1 MKSKLLI
8 ATLLV
13 GLVSQRWALSQ
24 TDTNGVATNQP
35 ATSESVSAAPPTIAD
50 TNAASPAA
58 GTDAAPV
65 ATSSNESASVTTTT
79 VTTSSNE
86 TAGTVT
92 VAVTNTTATMGT
104 ESSSP
109 AGSNETASVTDTN
122 APAVA
127 VTNTEASSSDATNE
141 AASADTTAAA
151 AAPAVLPIQFQDV
164 PITTAIENL
173 ARLAD
178 INYLL
183 DPKIGYGQPDQNG
196 QIKPEPTISVRW
208 ENVSARQAL
217 LAVLD
222 NYNLEL
228 VEDAKTK
235 IARISIKNPNAPPPL
250 ITRVIQLKYSSVS
263 NMEISVESALTD
275 KRSRV
280 VPDTRTSQLVVVAT
294 ESEQDAVDT
303 LVEQLDK
310 PTRQVLIETRLME
323 VSSSPSTIKGIDWS
337 GTLSGQHVSFGNN
350 LNANPTTI
358 SPGYLGFPANQAIT
372 NGESPEIGI
381 NQELANLVNKPNFA
395 ANTAAGLGATAFL
408 NADGLSAVL
417 SFLNSDSDAQTIAT
431 PRVVT
436 LDNEMA
442 HIEVTRAVPIFATT
456 AGTQGS
462 PGGSQVT
469 YTNLGTILDVT
480 PRISANDYIW
490 LTVAP
495 EVSSVFDTVTKIVA
509 GVENQADEF
518 DVRKVTTQVLIPNA
532 NTLVMGGF
540 IKDNTKNI
548 YTKVPVL
555 GDIPVLGYAF
565 RSENKGMDKDNLLIF
580 LTPTI
585 VKDSDYQPTSSQF
598 LQSSPLGPKPPMNP
612 TTMWNSAKP
621 RDWSSPKD
629 TDPYY
634 NVANQS
640 TTGWQTAP
648 GNAAGSSTSRDV
660 TTNATI
666 NMNP

>member
-35 ATSESVSAAPPTIAD
+35 ATSESVSATQPTIAD
-50 TNAASPAA
+50 TNAAAPAV

-65 ATSSNESASVTTTT
+65 ATSSNETTSVSTTT

-92 VAVTNTTATMGT
+92 VAVTNTTATTST
-104 ESSSP
+104 EPS
-109 AGSNETASVTDTN
+109 SVTDTN
-122 APAVA
+122 TSA
-127 VTNTEASSSDATNE
+127 TNTESASTDATNE
-141 AASADTTAAA
+141 TASADTTAAA

-228 VEDAKTK
+228 IEDAKTK

-250 ITRVIQLKYSSVS
+250 VTRVIQLKYSSVS
-263 NMEISVESALTD
+263 NMEASVESALTD

-280 VPDTRTSQLVVVAT
+280 VSDSRTSQLVVVAT

-323 VSSSPSTIKGIDWS
+323 VSSSPSTVKGIDWT

-350 LNANPTTI
+350 LNATPTTV
-358 SPGYLGFPANQAIT
+358 SPGYTGFP
-372 NGESPEIGI
+372 
-381 NQELANLVNKPNFA
+381 
-395 ANTAAGLGATAFL
+395 
-408 NADGLSAVL
+408 
-417 SFLNSDSDAQTIAT
+417 
-431 PRVVT
+431 
-436 LDNEMA
+436 
-442 HIEVTRAVPIFATT
+442 
-456 AGTQGS
+456 
-462 PGGSQVT
+462 
-469 YTNLGTILDVT
+469 
-480 PRISANDYIW
+480 
-490 LTVAP
+490 
-495 EVSSVFDTVTKIVA
+495 
-509 GVENQADEF
+509 
-518 DVRKVTTQVLIPNA
+518 
-532 NTLVMGGF
+532 
-540 IKDNTKNI
+540 
-548 YTKVPVL
+548 
-555 GDIPVLGYAF
+555 
-565 RSENKGMDKDNLLIF
+565 
-580 LTPTI
+580 
-585 VKDSDYQPTSSQF
+585 
-598 LQSSPLGPKPPMNP
+598 
-612 TTMWNSAKP
+612 
-621 RDWSSPKD
+621 
-629 TDPYY
+629 
-634 NVANQS
+634 
-640 TTGWQTAP
+640 
-648 GNAAGSSTSRDV
+648 
-660 TTNATI
+660 
-666 NMNP
+666 

>member
-1 MKSKLLI
+1 
-8 ATLLV
+8 
-13 GLVSQRWALSQ
+13 
-24 TDTNGVATNQP
+24 
-35 ATSESVSAAPPTIAD
+35 
-50 TNAASPAA
+50 
-58 GTDAAPV
+58 
-65 ATSSNESASVTTTT
+65 
-79 VTTSSNE
+79 
-86 TAGTVT
+86 
-92 VAVTNTTATMGT
+92 
-104 ESSSP
+104 
-109 AGSNETASVTDTN
+109 
-122 APAVA
+122 
-127 VTNTEASSSDATNE
+127 
-141 AASADTTAAA
+141 
-151 AAPAVLPIQFQDV
+151 VLPIQFQDV

-228 VEDAKTK
+228 IEDAKTK

-250 ITRVIQLKYSSVS
+250 LTRVIQLKYSSVS

-303 LVEQLDK
+303 LVDQLDK

-323 VSSSPSTIKGIDWS
+323 VSSSPSTVKGIDWT

-350 LNANPTTI
+350 LNATPTTV
-358 SPGYLGFPANQAIT
+358 SPGYTGFPINQAIT
-372 NGESPEIGI
+372 NGESPELGI
-381 NQELANLVNKPNFA
+381 NQELANLVNKPSLA
-395 ANTAAGLGATAFL
+395 ANTAEGFGATAFL

-612 TTMWNSAKP
+612 ISMWNSAKP

-648 GNAAGSSTSRDV
+648 GNAAASSTSRDT

>member
-13 GLVSQRWALSQ
+13 GLVSQRWAVSQ
-24 TDTNGVATNQP
+24 TDTNSVATNQP
-35 ATSESVSAAPPTIAD
+35 ATSESAPAAQSAVTD
-50 TNAASPAA
+50 TNAATMPAA
-58 GTDAAPV
+58 GTDQ
-65 ATSSNESASVTTTT
+65 SASTTSVT
-79 VTTSSNE
+79 TTSSNE
-86 TAGTVT
+86 TT
-92 VAVTNTTATMGT
+92 
-104 ESSSP
+104 
-109 AGSNETASVTDTN
+109 SVTDTN
-122 APAVA
+122 APALVA
-127 VTNTEASSSDATNE
+127 TNTESSSAEGANE
-141 AASADTTAAA
+141 TASADTN
-151 AAPAVLPIQFQDV
+151 APAVLPIQFQDV

-228 VEDAKTK
+228 VEDSKTK
-235 IARISIKNPNAPPPL
+235 IARIGIKNPNAPPL
-250 ITRVIQLKYSSVS
+250 LLTRVIQLKYSSVS
-263 NMEISVESALTD
+263 NMENAVESALTD

-280 VPDTRTSQLVVVAT
+280 VPDSRTSQLVVVAT

-323 VSSSPSTIKGIDWS
+323 VSSSPSTTKGIDWS

-372 NGESPEIGI
+372 NGQSPEIGI
-381 NQELANLVNKPNFA
+381 NQELANLVNKPNLA
-395 ANTAAGLGATAFL
+395 ANTAEGFGATAFL
-408 NADGLSAVL
+408 NADGVSAVL
-417 SFLNSDSDAQTIAT
+417 SFLNQDADAQTIAT

-436 LDNEMA
+436 LDNEPA
-442 HIEVTRAVPIFATT
+442 HIEVTRASPIFATT

-469 YTNLGTILDVT
+469 YTNLGTILNVT

-495 EVSSVFDTVTKIVA
+495 EVSSVADTVTKIVA
-509 GVENQADEF
+509 GVENQADEY

-540 IKDNTKNI
+540 IKDNTQNQ

-555 GDIPVLGYAF
+555 GDIPVFGYAF
-565 RSENKGMDKDNLLIF
+565 RSESKGLIKDNLLIF
-580 LTPTI
+580 ITPTI
-585 VKDSDYQPTSSQF
+585 VRDGDFQPTSTEF

-621 RDWSSPKD
+621 RDWSNPKE

-634 NVANQS
+634 NTANQPATDWS
-640 TTGWQTAP
+640 TIP
-648 GNAAGSSTSRDV
+648 NSAAGSST
-660 TTNATI
+660 TTNNI

>member
-8 ATLLV
+8 ATLVV

-35 ATSESVSAAPPTIAD
+35 ATSESVSATQPTIAD
-50 TNAASPAA
+50 TNATSAPAA

-65 ATSSNESASVTTTT
+65 ATSSNETASVTTTT

-92 VAVTNTTATMGT
+92 VAVTNTTATMST
-104 ESSSP
+104 ESS
-109 AGSNETASVTDTN
+109 SVTDTN
-122 APAVA
+122 APA
-127 VTNTEASSSDATNE
+127 TNTESASTDATNE
-141 AASADTTAAA
+141 TANADTNVAATM
-151 AAPAVLPIQFQDV
+151 PAVLPIQFQDV

-250 ITRVIQLKYSSVS
+250 LTRVIQLKYSSVS

-337 GTLSGQHVSFGNN
+337 GTLSGQHVTFGNN
-350 LNANPTTI
+350 LNANPNTL
-358 SPGYLGFPANQAIT
+358 SPGYTGFPAGQAIT
-372 NGESPEIGI
+372 NGESPGLGI
-381 NQELANLVNKPNFA
+381 NQELANLVNKPSIA
-395 ANTAAGLGATAFL
+395 VNTVAGFGSTAFL

-585 VKDSDYQPTSSQF
+585 VKDSDYHPTSSQF
-598 LQSSPLGPKPPMNP
+598 LESSPLGHKPPMNP
-612 TTMWNSAKP
+612 ISMWNSAKP

>member
-13 GLVSQRWALSQ
+13 GLVSQRWAVSQ
-24 TDTNGVATNQP
+24 TDTNSVATNQP
-35 ATSESVSAAPPTIAD
+35 ATSESAPAAQPAVTD
-50 TNAASPAA
+50 TNAATTPAA
-58 GTDAAPV
+58 GTDQ
-65 ATSSNESASVTTTT
+65 SASTTSVTTTT
-79 VTTSSNE
+79 TTSSNE
-86 TAGTVT
+86 TT
-92 VAVTNTTATMGT
+92 
-104 ESSSP
+104 
-109 AGSNETASVTDTN
+109 SVTDTN
-122 APAVA
+122 APALVA
-127 VTNTEASSSDATNE
+127 TNTESSSAEGANE
-141 AASADTTAAA
+141 TASADTN
-151 AAPAVLPIQFQDV
+151 APAVLPIQFQDV

-228 VEDAKTK
+228 VEDSKTK

-250 ITRVIQLKYSSVS
+250 LTQVIQLKYASVS
-263 NMEISVESALTD
+263 NMEATVNSVLTD

-294 ESEQDAVDT
+294 ENEQDAVDT

-323 VSSSPSTIKGIDWS
+323 VSSSPSTTKGIDWS
-337 GTLSGQHVSFGNN
+337 GTLSAQHVTFGNN
-350 LNANPTTI
+350 VSGGQIGSPYGTTYTPP
-358 SPGYLGFPANQAIT
+358 SYTFTTNSGF
-372 NGESPEIGI
+372 GI
-381 NQELANLVNKPNFA
+381 NGLPQWITTFTPATTVYSAPNNLLTSPNLLVNTMHGFDP
-395 ANTAAGLGATAFL
+395 ATAFL

-417 SFLNSDSDAQTIAT
+417 SFLNSDADAQTIAT

-436 LDNEMA
+436 LDNEPA
-442 HIEVTRAVPIFATT
+442 HIEVTRASPIFATT

-490 LTVAP
+490 LIVAP
-495 EVSSVFDTVTKIVA
+495 EVSSVADTVTKIVA
-509 GVENQADEF
+509 GVENQADEY

-532 NTLVMGGF
+532 NTLVLGGF
-540 IKDNTKNI
+540 VKDNTQNQ

-555 GDIPVLGYAF
+555 GDIPVFGYAF
-565 RSENKGMDKDNLLIF
+565 RSESKGIVKDNLLIF
-580 LTPTI
+580 ITPTI
-585 VKDSDYQPTSSQF
+585 VKDGDFQPTSTEF
-598 LQSSPLGPKPPMNP
+598 MQSSSLGPKSPMNP

-621 RDWSSPKD
+621 RDWSNPKN

-634 NVANQS
+634 NVANQPATDWP
-640 TTGWQTAP
+640 TTPNGTS
-648 GNAAGSSTSRDV
+648 GSSA

>member
-8 ATLLV
+8 ATLVV

-35 ATSESVSAAPPTIAD
+35 ATSESVSATQPTIAD
-50 TNAASPAA
+50 TNAAAPAV

-65 ATSSNESASVTTTT
+65 ATSSNETTSVSTTT

-92 VAVTNTTATMGT
+92 VAVTNTTATTST
-104 ESSSP
+104 EPS
-109 AGSNETASVTDTN
+109 SVTDTN
-122 APAVA
+122 TSA
-127 VTNTEASSSDATNE
+127 TNTESASTDATNE
-141 AASADTTAAA
+141 TASADTTAAA

-228 VEDAKTK
+228 IEDAKTK

-250 ITRVIQLKYSSVS
+250 VTRVIQLKYSSVS
-263 NMEISVESALTD
+263 NMEASVESALTD

-280 VPDTRTSQLVVVAT
+280 VSDSRTSQLVVVAT

-323 VSSSPSTIKGIDWS
+323 VSSSPSTTKGIDWS
-337 GTLSGQHVSFGNN
+337 GTLSAQHVTFGNN

-358 SPGYLGFPANQAIT
+358 SPGYSGFPAGQAIT
-372 NGESPEIGI
+372 NGESPFLGI
-381 NQELANLVNKPNFA
+381 NQELANLVNKPNLA
-395 ANTAAGLGATAFL
+395 ANTAAGFGSTAFL
-408 NADGLSAVL
+408 NADGVSAVL
-417 SFLNSDSDAQTIAT
+417 SFLNSDADAQTIAT

-436 LDNEMA
+436 LDNEPA
-442 HIEVTRAVPIFATT
+442 HIEVTRASPIFATT

-490 LTVAP
+490 LTVQP
-495 EVSSVFDTVTKIVA
+495 EVSSVADTVTKIVA
-509 GVENQADEF
+509 GVENQADEY
-518 DVRKVTTQVLIPNA
+518 DVRRVTTQVLIPNA

-540 IKDNTKNI
+540 IKDNTQNQ

-555 GDIPVLGYAF
+555 GDIPVFGYAF
-565 RSENKGMDKDNLLIF
+565 RSESKGIVKDNLLIF
-580 LTPTI
+580 ITPTI
-585 VKDSDYQPTSSQF
+585 VKDADFQPTSTEF
-598 LQSSPLGPKPPMNP
+598 LQSSSLGPKPSMNP

-621 RDWSSPKD
+621 RDWSNPKN

-634 NVANQS
+634 NVANQPATDWP
-640 TTGWQTAP
+640 TTP
-648 GNAAGSSTSRDV
+648 NSAAGSSTA
-660 TTNATI
+660 TNTTI

>member
-1 MKSKLLI
+1 M
-8 ATLLV
+8 
-13 GLVSQRWALSQ
+13 SQ
-24 TDTNGVATNQP
+24 TDTNSVATNQP
-35 ATSESVSAAPPTIAD
+35 ATSESAPAVQPADAATA
-50 TNAASPAA
+50 PAV
-58 GTDAAPV
+58 GTDQ
-65 ATSSNESASVTTTT
+65 SASTTSVTTTT
-79 VTTSSNE
+79 TTSSNE
-86 TAGTVT
+86 TTSVT
-92 VAVTNTTATMGT
+92 ATNAPAMATTNTESASAEAT
-104 ESSSP
+104 
-109 AGSNETASVTDTN
+109 NEMASADTN
-122 APAVA
+122 APA
-127 VTNTEASSSDATNE
+127 
-141 AASADTTAAA
+141 
-151 AAPAVLPIQFQDV
+151 AAPANVLPIQFQDV

-263 NMEISVESALTD
+263 NMENAVESALTD

-280 VPDTRTSQLVVVAT
+280 VPDSRTSQLVVVAT

-303 LVEQLDK
+303 LVAQLDK

-323 VSSSPSTIKGIDWS
+323 VSSSPTTTKGIDWS
-337 GTLSGQHVSFGNN
+337 GTLSAQHVSFGNN
-350 LNANPTTI
+350 VLGGQSGSPYSVTPSYITNPIAGSFDQLITYGPNSLLS
-358 SPGYLGFPANQAIT
+358 SPGL
-372 NGESPEIGI
+372 
-381 NQELANLVNKPNFA
+381 LVN
-395 ANTAAGLGATAFL
+395 TAKGFDPATAFL

-436 LDNEMA
+436 LDNETA

-509 GVENQADEF
+509 GVENQADEY

-540 IKDNTKNI
+540 IKDNTKNL

-565 RSENKGMDKDNLLIF
+565 RSENKGLEKDNLLIF

-585 VKDSDYQPTSSQF
+585 VKDNDFQPTSSRF

-621 RDWSSPKD
+621 RDWSNPKN

-648 GNAAGSSTSRDV
+648 GNGAASSTSRDT
-660 TTNATI
+660 TTNATM